1 MKYFIAVIVLVM
13 VALIVNAEA
22 EIDRVSATT
31 GIDLTTCAPINIEN
45 VGVGKQL
52 LFLQQVSS
60 MSGLTTYWIK
70 AKNSLR
76 CG

>member
-1 MKYFIAVIVLVM
+1 MKYFIAAVVLVM

-22 EIDRVSATT
+22 EIDRFSATT
-31 GIDLTTCAPINIEN
+31 GIDLTTCAPINVEN
-45 VGVGKQL
+45 IGVGKQL

-60 MSGLTTYWIK
+60 LSGLTTYWIK